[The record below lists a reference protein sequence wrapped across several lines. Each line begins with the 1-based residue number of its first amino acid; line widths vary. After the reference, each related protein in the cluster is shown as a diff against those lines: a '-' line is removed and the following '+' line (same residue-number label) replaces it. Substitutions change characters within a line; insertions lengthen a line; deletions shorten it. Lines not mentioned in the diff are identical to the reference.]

1 MTAPKSPDELAA
13 QIESLVLA
21 YVAEAQRSAQDALAR
36 AFSTPSSSKRRLAAT
51 DRPRSKR
58 RQQGP
63 RRSPEAIAELADQLA
78 AAVARQPGASM
89 TVFAQEL
96 GVAVRDLHRP
106 MTVLKDQG
114 RIRSVG
120 QRHLT
125 RYFPTARGRA
135 SA

>member
-1 MTAPKSPDELAA
+1 MAAPKSPDELAA

-21 YVAEAQRSAQDALAR
+21 YVAEAQRSAQDALTR
-36 AFSTPSSSKRRLAAT
+36 AFSTPRSSKLRPAAP
-51 DRPRSKR
+51 DQPRSKR

-63 RRSPEAIAELADQLA
+63 RRSPEAIAELADRLA
-78 AAVARQPGASM
+78 MAIANQPGETM

-120 QRHLT
+120 QRQLT
-125 RYFPTARGRA
+125 RYFPTAPGRA
-135 SA
+135 GA